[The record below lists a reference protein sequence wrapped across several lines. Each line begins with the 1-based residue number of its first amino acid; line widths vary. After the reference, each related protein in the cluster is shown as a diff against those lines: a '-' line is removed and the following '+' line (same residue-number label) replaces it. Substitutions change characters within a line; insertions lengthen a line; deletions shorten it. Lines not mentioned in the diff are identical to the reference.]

1 MATLAVQQ
9 APGDPGSV
17 HMLFSEQA
25 FEELLLLLFV
35 VIFYISTNSI
45 QVSDDFFFFFVG
57 TNKNY
62 SKTTLGKK

>member
-1 MATLAVQQ
+1 VATLAVQQ

-45 QVSDDFFFFFVG
+45 QVSDDFFFFCLCV
-57 TNKNY
+57 
-62 SKTTLGKK
+62 L